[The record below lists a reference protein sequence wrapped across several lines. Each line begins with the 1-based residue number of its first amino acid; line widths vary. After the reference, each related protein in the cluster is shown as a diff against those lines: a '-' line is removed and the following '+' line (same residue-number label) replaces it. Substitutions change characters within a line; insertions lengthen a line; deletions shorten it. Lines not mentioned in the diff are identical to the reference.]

1 MNRKLLNGFI
11 VLLAAICCPLSVIMM
26 VAGGSFAV
34 GAAQGYQEPEQV
46 EIEVE
51 VPGFTAEIEEV
62 YPIEIQ
68 VTNLADE
75 AQTLDSIDINS
86 AFLEGFVIEGSVPPY
101 TQAESYFGFESHYYG
116 RSIDPGNTLTVE
128 LGAVA
133 RQTGRY
139 PLLVDVC
146 INEPMSCAT
155 YEFANEIVVK

>member
-26 VAGGSFAV
+26 VAGGSFAA

-46 EIEVE
+46 DIEVE
-51 VPGFTAEIEEV
+51 VPSFTVEIGEV

-68 VTNLADE
+68 VTNLAGE
-75 AQTLDSIDINS
+75 TQSLDSIDINS
-86 AFLEGFVIEGSVPPY
+86 AFLEGFVLEGSVPPY

-116 RSIDPGNTLTVE
+116 RSIDPGSNLTVE
-128 LGAVA
+128 LKAVA

-146 INEPMSCAT
+146 INEPTICTT
-155 YEFANEIVVK
+155 YEFANDIVVK